1 MRLEKDGFASSIQ
14 STLDTAGV
22 SKTGKIQTGVY
33 DEEGVSNGFSLR
45 EMNSVQMKVQFKGP
59 AIALAT
65 DIYEIVV
72 AERCLAIY
80 AVSSSTGR
88 LTLSLAN

>member
-1 MRLEKDGFASSIQ
+1 MQQVAK
-14 STLDTAGV
+14 V
-22 SKTGKIQTGVY
+22 QTGVY
-33 DEEGVSNGFSLR
+33 DQEGVSNGFSLR
-45 EMNSVQMKVQFKGP
+45 EMNSVELEITIRPDAAV
-59 AIALAT
+59 ADN